1 MKHFVYTITFF
12 IASSLSALLCTTNT
26 FDIILKP
33 KWKEL
38 GCQGSK
44 CADFGGKWILIGSI
58 TFKKRFKDPVA
69 IDEINLRWHGDE
81 INNLIASLYRK
92 NLSKEFLAIEDN
104 LVCDGIWN
112 SKTQTLILDFDEEE
126 KLAPTT
132 VFYLVLTI
140 PETIEPILKK
150 GHFCLEN
157 GCLPHPFK
165 ECVQQEKLI
174 LAVNDKPVKD
184 LSR

>member
-1 MKHFVYTITFF
+1 MKHFVHTI
-12 IASSLSALLCTTNT
+12 ALLITSCLFTSLCATNT
-26 FDIILKP
+26 FDIILKS
-33 KWKEL
+33 KWQEL

-58 TFKKRFKDPVA
+58 TFKKRFKEPIA
-69 IDEINLRWHGDE
+69 IDEINLRWHGEKID
-81 INNLIASLYRK
+81 NLIASLYRK
-92 NLSKEFLAIEDN
+92 TLSKEFLAIEDN
-104 LVCDGIWN
+104 LVCDGMWN
-112 SKTQTLILDFDEEE
+112 PKTQTLILDFDEEE

-140 PETIEPILKK
+140 PESIEQILKK

-157 GCLPHPFK
+157 NCLPHPFK
-165 ECVQQEKLI
+165 QCVQQEKLI
-174 LAVNDKPVKD
+174 LAVNDKPIKD